1 MSTPNTSSTVTTAGV
16 PIQFK
21 QGRKATVKDM
31 KAAAPKPSKQ
41 PKK

>member
-1 MSTPNTSSTVTTAGV
+1 MSTPNSPSSNTVTTAGV

-31 KAAAPKPSKQ
+31 KAAAKPSK